1 MEWIFCNKI
10 ADMSV
15 SYFGISGGSRDV
27 RASLTVRKV
36 CSRGGSSSSPRLWP
50 ADTSAGHFLK
60 KQPPQEII
68 LHTALLFTDGW
79 LSLLPALP
87 LLICQLSEGLAGRTE
102 EGWSGP
108 VKVEGSTEA
117 RSVCVCRRQAE
128 RLPRFSPGAP
138 TALSERLSPPRR
150 PWAAAY
156 GNWKTRR
163 TAAPGRSTP
172 PWRDHKWRPRRT
184 LCTSMCCWT
193 SVWKVGC
200 LLSTNMSHY
209 PAASLFRFEWVGSDL
224 VLDCWNSSGAEMMN
238 WLIIQLKSNRQ
249 QFLGRVW

>member
-1 MEWIFCNKI
+1 MILQTINKKRDHRLKKWTQFTMEWIFCNKI

-138 TALSERLSPPRR
+138 PVLPRCSHRAQRAAVRASEAMGCGLRKLEDPEDCSPGKIYSTLKRPQVETKTDTVYEYVLLDFSLEGRLPVEHQHVTLSSCLS
-150 PWAAAY
+150 
-156 GNWKTRR
+156 
-163 TAAPGRSTP
+163 
-172 PWRDHKWRPRRT
+172 
-184 LCTSMCCWT
+184 
-193 SVWKVGC
+193 V
-200 LLSTNMSHY
+200 
-209 PAASLFRFEWVGSDL
+209 
-224 VLDCWNSSGAEMMN
+224 
-238 WLIIQLKSNRQ
+238 
-249 QFLGRVW
+249 

>member
-1 MEWIFCNKI
+1 MILQTINKKRDHRLKKWTQFTMEWIFCNKI

-128 RLPRFSPGAP
+128 RLPRFSPG
-138 TALSERLSPPRR
+138 SPPVLPPRSASGCPRLGGHGLRLTETGR
-150 PWAAAY
+150 PGGLQPREDLLHLEETTSGDQDGHCVRVCAA
-156 GNWKTRR
+156 GLQS
-163 TAAPGRSTP
+163 GR
-172 PWRDHKWRPRRT
+172 
-184 LCTSMCCWT
+184 
-193 SVWKVGC
+193 
-200 LLSTNMSHY
+200 
-209 PAASLFRFEWVGSDL
+209 
-224 VLDCWNSSGAEMMN
+224 
-238 WLIIQLKSNRQ
+238 
-249 QFLGRVW
+249 